1 MIQGFGN
8 RPAESPHVLAR
19 HLWGDGPR
27 SSAST
32 KSWPKPGVPLA
43 LFLHHPL
50 FLDDPADPTRS
61 HAAVLPEPRAGLME
75 LIAKTPNLRLVASG
89 RRPEHR
95 RVERGGVT

>member
-8 RPAESPHVLAR
+8 RPAERPKVLAR
-19 HLWGDGPR
+19 HLRGDGPR

-50 FLDDPADPTRS
+50 FLDDPADPARS
-61 HAAVLPEPRAGLME
+61 HAAVLAAASAVLVD
-75 LIAKTPNLRLVASG
+75 LLAKTPNLRLVAWG
-89 RRPEHR
+89 RLHEHR